1 MSEIIKEVKTT
12 KHFLTSGEVSKLL
25 GCSSFWVNVLIA
37 KGELDTHRI
46 GVTGWHRVSVESLEK
61 YAERH
66 KITLNWALLEQ

>member
-1 MSEIIKEVKTT
+1 METVSEHKTT
-12 KHFLTSGEVSKLL
+12 KHFLTSGEISRLL

-46 GVTGWHRVSVESLEK
+46 GEKGWHRISIKSLEG

-66 KITLNWALLEQ
+66 KITLDWALLEQ